1 MWTHYHYVRMFG
13 GAERPETRAQFRN
26 YCGLDS
32 AAMVMVFRYMTHVV
46 PGFHCNAAAFPNV
59 KIGSRS
65 AADPD
70 ARNR

>member
-46 PGFHCNAAAFPNV
+46 PGT
-59 KIGSRS
+59 SE
-65 AADPD
+65 
-70 ARNR
+70 ARESCDHPFGDEPKLLKPLDQ